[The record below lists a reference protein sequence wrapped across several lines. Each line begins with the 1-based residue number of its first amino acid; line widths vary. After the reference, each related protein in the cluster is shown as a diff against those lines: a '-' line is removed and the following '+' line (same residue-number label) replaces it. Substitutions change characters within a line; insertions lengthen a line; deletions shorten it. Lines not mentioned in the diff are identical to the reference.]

1 MNIRFVQLSDVCD
14 LQNGFAFKSTDY
26 VEKSNT
32 CNIRMSNIRPG
43 GSFNEFHNERYLPD
57 SYAKEYKDYLLNDG
71 DLIIAMTDMATETKI
86 LGLPTLVNNTSGRNF
101 LLNQRVGKL
110 CKFSKD
116 IYVPYLRHILTA
128 QDVIDYYKSKGAGGL
143 QINIS
148 KKDILSVKFPLPP
161 LATQQKIV
169 AKLDAIFAEIDTA
182 TAAAEANVKNAE
194 ALFQS
199 YLNEVFSSNEN
210 LTKLKDC
217 TRIKPPK
224 SEIKN
229 LKGNTSVSFMPMES
243 LGINDK
249 FTISKQSKDLESV
262 SGSYTY
268 FTEGDVLLAKITP
281 CFENGKL
288 GIASNLVN
296 GIGFGSSEYIVF
308 RPNKIIDKEWLYYF
322 LNRESFRVLGS
333 QHMSGSVGHKRVTK
347 EFIEETLIPLIPVAK
362 QKEFVGKID
371 NVFLQSQILK
381 SASKSKIRELTLLK
395 QSILQK
401 AFSGELV
408 KD

>member
-1 MNIRFVQLSDVCD
+1 MNTRFVQLSDVCD

-57 SYAKEYKDYLLNDG
+57 SYAQEYKDYLLNDG

-148 KKDILSVKFPLPP
+148 KKDILSVKFPLPAIP
-161 LATQQKIV
+161 TQQKIV
-169 AKLDAIFAEIDTA
+169 AKLDALFAEIDTA
-182 TAAAEANVKNAE
+182 TAAAMTNANNAE

-199 YLNEVFSSNEN
+199 YLTEVFDKQTKEN
-210 LTKLKDC
+210 KNVTVGEMCLIINGGT
-217 TRIKPPK
+217 PK
-224 SEIKN
+224 SEVSEYWNGDLNWITPKEMGKLIGREIYSTERKITDKGIKN
-229 LKGNTSVSFMPMES
+229 SSAKLLPINSIILSSRAPIGHLAINKELMATNQGCKGLVPKES
-243 LGINDK
+243 LN
-249 FTISKQSKDLESV
+249 
-262 SGSYTY
+262 Y
-268 FTEGDVLLAKITP
+268 
-281 CFENGKL
+281 
-288 GIASNLVN
+288 
-296 GIGFGSSEYIVF
+296 EY
-308 RPNKIIDKEWLYYF
+308 LYYF
-322 LNRESFRVLGS
+322 LLKSKELLNDMGSGTTFKELSGTKLATVILPLPNILIQKNTVRTLDMIFSQVQIAKNSFKL
-333 QHMSGSVGHKRVTK
+333 
-347 EFIEETLIPLIPVAK
+347 K
-362 QKEFVGKID
+362 QK
-371 NVFLQSQILK
+371 N
-381 SASKSKIRELTLLK
+381 LTLLK
-395 QSILQK
+395 QSFLQQ